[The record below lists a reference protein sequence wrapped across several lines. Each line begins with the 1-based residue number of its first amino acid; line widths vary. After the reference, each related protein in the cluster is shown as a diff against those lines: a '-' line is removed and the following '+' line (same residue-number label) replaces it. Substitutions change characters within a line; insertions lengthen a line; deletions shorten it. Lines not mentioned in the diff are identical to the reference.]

1 MDLKEFV
8 GKMVYIFAN
17 DVSYQGV
24 LESDDNETVK
34 LIGELNGHEA
44 LIIIP
49 KYVIDSVI
57 IPMGDHHE

>member
-1 MDLKEFV
+1 MDLKDFV

-17 DVSYQGV
+17 GISYQGV
-24 LESDDNETVK
+24 IESDNNESVT
-34 LIGELNGHEA
+34 LIGELNGQEA

-57 IPMGDHHE
+57 IPLGNRHE